1 MAVTGRFVL
10 LIALGL
16 IPVLIWPDAAIVR
29 LWWLGALLL
38 LTVDVALATPPGALA
53 ARREAVE
60 PVRLGETTRSTLRVT
75 NPTRRTVRVFVRDA
89 WQPSAGSRGER
100 RRLRLFPGRSETVD
114 VALTPTRR
122 GDRLADRVTLRVF
135 GPLGL
140 GARQR
145 SFPVPGVARALP
157 PFTSRRH
164 LPSLLAEL
172 RQLDGRS
179 AVRTRG
185 QGTEFDSLRD
195 YVEGDDVR
203 SIDWRATARR
213 RDVVVRTWQ
222 PERDRHVLIVLDTS
236 RTSAGRVLDQPRLD
250 SAMDAALLLAALASR
265 AGDRVQV
272 LMGDREVHADVRA
285 DRRGDLL
292 HRLVTAMA
300 PLEPALVEADW
311 GKLAGAVAA
320 RARRRA
326 LVVLLTPLE
335 PAAVEESLLPVLPA
349 LTARHRVVLASVQ
362 DPALAAMTLVGGR
375 HAVPPARNTVPSA
388 TDAAAPLGAAAEDSG
403 AEDSGAEDSG
413 AEDSGAEDSGAEVDP
428 YVVAAAEQAL
438 ARRDR
443 TAAVLGR
450 LGVDVLD
457 ESPDGL
463 PLALCHHYL
472 ALKARGLL

>member
-10 LIALGL
+10 LVAVGL
-16 IPVLIWPDAAIVR
+16 VPVLLRPDAAVVR
-29 LWWLGALLL
+29 LWWLFALILL
-38 LTVDVALATPPGALA
+38 AVDVVLATSPGKLA
-53 ARREAVE
+53 ARRDPVE
-60 PVRLGETTRSTLRVT
+60 PVRLGESSRSVLRLS
-75 NPTRRTVRVFVRDA
+75 NPTRRRVRVLVRDG

-100 RRLRLFPGRSETVD
+100 RRLVLHPGRTQPIEVE
-114 VALTPTRR
+114 LTPTRR
-122 GDRLADRVTLRVF
+122 GDRLADRLTLRVF

-145 SFPVPGVARALP
+145 SFAVPGVVRALP

-195 YVEGDDVR
+195 YVAGDDVR

-213 RDVVVRTWQ
+213 REVVVRTWQ
-222 PERDRHVLIVLDTS
+222 PERDRHVVLVLDTS
-236 RTSAGRVLDQPRLD
+236 RTSAGRVLDMPRLD

-265 AGDRVQV
+265 AGDRVEV
-272 LMGDREVHADVRA
+272 LMGDRDVHARIRA
-285 DRRGDLL
+285 DRRGELL
-292 HRLVTAMA
+292 NHLVEAMA

-311 GKLAGAVAA
+311 PRLVGAVTSAV
-320 RARRRA
+320 RRRA

-335 PAAVEESLLPVLPA
+335 PAAVEESLLPVLPT
-349 LTARHRVVLASVQ
+349 LTARHRVVVASVQ
-362 DPALAAMTLVGGR
+362 DPALAAAGLSG
-375 HAVPPARNTVPSA
+375 TV
-388 TDAAAPLGAAAEDSG
+388 APGALEP
-403 AEDSGAEDSG
+403 
-413 AEDSGAEDSGAEVDP
+413 DP
-428 YVVAAAEQAL
+428 YDVAATERTL
-438 ARRDR
+438 ARREQ

-450 LGVDVLD
+450 VGVDVLD
-457 ESPDGL
+457 EPPDRL

>member
-10 LIALGL
+10 LVAVGL
-16 IPVLIWPDAAIVR
+16 VPVLLRPDAAVVR
-29 LWWLGALLL
+29 LWWLFALILL
-38 LTVDVALATPPGALA
+38 AVDVVLATSPGKLA
-53 ARREAVE
+53 ARRDPVE
-60 PVRLGETTRSTLRVT
+60 PVRLGESSRSVLRLS
-75 NPTRRTVRVFVRDA
+75 NPTRRRVRVLVRDG

-100 RRLRLFPGRSETVD
+100 RRLVLHPGRTQPIEVE
-114 VALTPTRR
+114 LTPTRR
-122 GDRLADRVTLRVF
+122 GDRLADRLTLRVF

-145 SFPVPGVARALP
+145 SFAVPGVVRALP

-195 YVEGDDVR
+195 YVAGDDVR

-213 RDVVVRTWQ
+213 REVVVRTWQ
-222 PERDRHVLIVLDTS
+222 PERDRHVVLVLDTS
-236 RTSAGRVLDQPRLD
+236 RTSAGRVLDMPRLD

-265 AGDRVQV
+265 AGDRVEV
-272 LMGDREVHADVRA
+272 LMGDRDVHARIRA
-285 DRRGDLL
+285 DRRGELL
-292 HRLVTAMA
+292 HHLVEAMA

-311 GKLAGAVAA
+311 PRLVGAVTSAV
-320 RARRRA
+320 RRRA

-335 PAAVEESLLPVLPA
+335 PAAVEESLLPVLPT
-349 LTARHRVVLASVQ
+349 LTARHRVVVASVQ
-362 DPALAAMTLVGGR
+362 DPALAAAGLSG
-375 HAVPPARNTVPSA
+375 TV
-388 TDAAAPLGAAAEDSG
+388 APGALEP
-403 AEDSGAEDSG
+403 
-413 AEDSGAEDSGAEVDP
+413 DP
-428 YVVAAAEQAL
+428 YDVAATERTL
-438 ARRDR
+438 ARREQ

-450 LGVDVLD
+450 VGVDVLD
-457 ESPDGL
+457 EPPDRL

>member
-10 LIALGL
+10 LVAVGL
-16 IPVLIWPDAAIVR
+16 VPVLLRPDAAVVR
-29 LWWLGALLL
+29 LWWLFALILL
-38 LTVDVALATPPGALA
+38 AVDVVLATSPGKLA
-53 ARREAVE
+53 ARRDPVE
-60 PVRLGETTRSTLRVT
+60 PVRLGESSRSVLRLS
-75 NPTRRTVRVFVRDA
+75 NPTRRRVRVLVRDG

-100 RRLRLFPGRSETVD
+100 RRLVLHPGRTQPIEVE
-114 VALTPTRR
+114 LTPTRR
-122 GDRLADRVTLRVF
+122 GDRLADRLTLRVF

-145 SFPVPGVARALP
+145 SFAVPGVVRALP

-195 YVEGDDVR
+195 YVAGDDVR

-213 RDVVVRTWQ
+213 SEVVVRTWQ
-222 PERDRHVLIVLDTS
+222 PERDRHVVLVLDTS
-236 RTSAGRVLDQPRLD
+236 RTSAGRVLDMPRLD

-265 AGDRVQV
+265 AGDRVEV
-272 LMGDREVHADVRA
+272 LMGDRDVHARIRA
-285 DRRGDLL
+285 DRRGELL
-292 HRLVTAMA
+292 HHLVEAMA

-311 GKLAGAVAA
+311 PRLVGAVTSDV
-320 RARRRA
+320 RRRA

-335 PAAVEESLLPVLPA
+335 PAAVEESLLPVLPT
-349 LTARHRVVLASVQ
+349 LTARHRVVVASVQ
-362 DPALAAMTLVGGR
+362 DPALAAAGLSG
-375 HAVPPARNTVPSA
+375 TV
-388 TDAAAPLGAAAEDSG
+388 APGALEP
-403 AEDSGAEDSG
+403 
-413 AEDSGAEDSGAEVDP
+413 DP
-428 YVVAAAEQAL
+428 YDVAATERTL
-438 ARRDR
+438 ARREQ

-450 LGVDVLD
+450 VGVDVLD
-457 ESPDGL
+457 EPPDRL

>member
-10 LIALGL
+10 LVAVGL
-16 IPVLIWPDAAIVR
+16 VPVLLRPDAAVVR
-29 LWWLGALLL
+29 LWWLFALILL
-38 LTVDVALATPPGALA
+38 AVDVVLATSPGKLA
-53 ARREAVE
+53 ARRDPVE
-60 PVRLGETTRSTLRVT
+60 PVRLGESSRSVLRLS
-75 NPTRRTVRVFVRDA
+75 NPTRRRVRVLVRDG

-100 RRLRLFPGRSETVD
+100 RRLVLHPGRTQPIEVE
-114 VALTPTRR
+114 LTPTRR
-122 GDRLADRVTLRVF
+122 GDRLADRLTLRVF

-145 SFPVPGVARALP
+145 SFAVPGVVRALP

-195 YVEGDDVR
+195 YVAGDDVR

-213 RDVVVRTWQ
+213 SEVVVRTWQ
-222 PERDRHVLIVLDTS
+222 PERDRHVVLVLDTS
-236 RTSAGRVLDQPRLD
+236 RTSAGRVLDMPRLD

-265 AGDRVQV
+265 AGDRVEV
-272 LMGDREVHADVRA
+272 LMGDRDVHARIRA
-285 DRRGDLL
+285 DRRGELL
-292 HRLVTAMA
+292 NHLVEAMA

-311 GKLAGAVAA
+311 PRLVGAVTSAV
-320 RARRRA
+320 RRRA

-335 PAAVEESLLPVLPA
+335 PAAVEESLLPVLPT
-349 LTARHRVVLASVQ
+349 LTARHRVVVASVQ
-362 DPALAAMTLVGGR
+362 DPALAAAGLSG
-375 HAVPPARNTVPSA
+375 TV
-388 TDAAAPLGAAAEDSG
+388 APGALEP
-403 AEDSGAEDSG
+403 
-413 AEDSGAEDSGAEVDP
+413 DP
-428 YVVAAAEQAL
+428 YDVAATERTL
-438 ARRDR
+438 ARREQ

-450 LGVDVLD
+450 VGVDVLD
-457 ESPDGL
+457 EPPDRL

>member
-1 MAVTGRFVL
+1 MAVTGRFVAL
-10 LIALGL
+10 VALGL
-16 IPVLIWPDAAIVR
+16 IPLLFWPDAAIVR
-29 LWWLGALLL
+29 WWWLGVLILVGL
-38 LTVDVALATPPGALA
+38 DVALATSPGRLA
-53 ARREAVE
+53 ARRDPVE
-60 PVRLGETTRSTLRVT
+60 PVRLGESTRSLLRLT
-75 NPTRRTVRVFVRDA
+75 NPTRRTVRLLVRDG

-100 RRLRLFPGRSETVD
+100 RALVLHPGRTEPVEVT
-114 VALTPTRR
+114 LTPTRR
-122 GDRLADRVTLRVF
+122 GDRLADRLTLRVY

-140 GARQR
+140 GARQA
-145 SFPVPGVARALP
+145 SYPVPGVARALP

-164 LPSLLAEL
+164 LPSLLAQL

-195 YVEGDDVR
+195 YVDGDDVR

-222 PERDRHVLIVLDTS
+222 PERDRHVVLVLDTS
-236 RTSAGRVLDQPRLD
+236 RTSAARVLDMPRLD
-250 SAMDAALLLAALASR
+250 AAMDATLLLAALASR
-265 AGDRVQV
+265 AGDRVEV
-272 LMGDREVHADVRA
+272 LMGDRQVHAQVRA

-300 PLEPALVEADW
+300 PMEPALVEADW
-311 GKLAGAVAA
+311 AALAGAVSA

-335 PAAVEESLLPVLPA
+335 PAAIEESLLPVLPA
-349 LTARHRVVLASVQ
+349 LTARHRVVVASVQ
-362 DPALAAMTLVGGR
+362 DPALAAATLSG
-375 HAVPPARNTVPSA
+375 AAP
-388 TDAAAPLGAAAEDSG
+388 DAAEPP
-403 AEDSGAEDSG
+403 
-413 AEDSGAEDSGAEVDP
+413 DP
-428 YVVAAAEQAL
+428 YATAAAEQTM
-438 ARRDR
+438 ARRER

-457 ESPDGL
+457 APPDRL

>member
-10 LIALGL
+10 LIAAGL
-16 IPVLIWPDAAIVR
+16 IPLLLWPQAAIVR

-38 LTVDVALATPPGALA
+38 VAVDVALASAPGRLA
-53 ARREAVE
+53 ARREPVE
-60 PVRLGETTRSTLRVT
+60 PVRLGETTRSRLAVT
-75 NPTRRTVRVFVRDA
+75 NPTRRPVRVLVRDA

-100 RRLRLFPGRSETVD
+100 RRLTLHPGRTELVD

-122 GDRLADRVTLRVF
+122 GDRLADRLTLRVF

-145 SFPVPGVARALP
+145 SFEVPGVARALP

-213 RDVVVRTWQ
+213 LDVVVRTWQ
-222 PERDRHVLIVLDTS
+222 PERDRHVVLVLDTS
-236 RTSAGRVLDQPRLD
+236 RTSAGRVLDMPRLD

-265 AGDRVQV
+265 AGDRVEV
-272 LMGDREVHADVRA
+272 LMGDRQVHAQVRA

-292 HRLVTAMA
+292 HRLVNAMA

-311 GKLAGAVAA
+311 PRLIGAVTT
-320 RARRRA
+320 RVRRRA
-326 LVVLLTPLE
+326 LIVLLTPLE
-335 PAAVEESLLPVLPA
+335 PAAVEESLLPVLPT
-349 LTARHRVVLASVQ
+349 LTGRHRVVVASVQ
-362 DPALAAMTLVGGR
+362 DPALAAATLTGPRHQPRPSMAAHPTTPQVASANGPGTAIDGR
-375 HAVPPARNTVPSA
+375 PYAPVSARWGP
-388 TDAAAPLGAAAEDSG
+388 EDVS
-403 AEDSGAEDSG
+403 
-413 AEDSGAEDSGAEVDP
+413 DP
-428 YVVAAAEQAL
+428 YAAAAAEQTL
-438 ARRDR
+438 ARRGR

-457 ESPDGL
+457 EPPDRL
-463 PLALCHHYL
+463 PLALCQHYL